1 MSQSSVLSCAGALPS
16 RDEAARTSL
25 TCAIFHYKHTGEER
39 FTNTGTNVAVADD
52 TLDLVA
58 DARAAEKDEW
68 LVHEHEKRL
77 VESELGDAVFDAL
90 VDEAV
95 RDIKHVL
102 DRQWR

>member
-1 MSQSSVLSCAGALPS
+1 MCQSNLRDLALQ
-16 RDEAARTSL
+16 
-25 TCAIFHYKHTGEER
+25 HTGEER

-52 TLDLVA
+52 ILDLVA

-77 VESELGDAVFDAL
+77 VENELGDAVFDAL

-102 DRQWR
+102 DHQRR